1 MPRTLDEYH
10 AFWRSVVDG
19 PTMRPDNERV
29 VPTTAVMISSPRSSM
44 VGTGYTFVDD
54 FGDLVADCR
63 YVYTRMEFEE
73 PPALPDAGDE
83 EGPDIGELLPGLK
96 MMQDLWEQ
104 ARPKVSDEEIARRRA
119 SAEAAFDAL
128 LADYVREG
136 YRPEMGERLVEI
148 ANSHFL
154 DYEMLDVFV
163 LPEDLQR
170 LLDDV
175 GNPLVDWDA
184 EDEEAAIA
192 AAPPFDLNNPQH
204 RAHLAEQLNE
214 AG

>member
-10 AFWRSVVDG
+10 AFWRSVADG
-19 PTMRPDNERV
+19 PTMPPDNERV
-29 VPTTAVMISSPRSSM
+29 LPTTAVMIVSPRSNM
-44 VGTGYTFVDD
+44 AGTGYIFVDD
-54 FGDLVADCR
+54 FGDLIADCR
-63 YVYTRMEFEE
+63 YVFTRMEFEE
-73 PPALPDAGDE
+73 PPPLPDADDQ
-83 EGPDIGELLPGLK
+83 GPDIGELLPGLK
-96 MMQDLWEQ
+96 MMQELWEQ
-104 ARPKVSDEEIARRRA
+104 ARPKVSADEIARRRA

-136 YRPEMGERLVEI
+136 YRPEMGKRLLEI

-184 EDEEAAIA
+184 EDEEAATA
-192 AAPPFDLNNPQH
+192 AAPAFDLNNPQH
-204 RAHLAEQLNE
+204 RERLAEHLNE